1 MRAARS
7 RAGFTGETGCTVSDD
22 SSGGRPNLRV
32 IPMFRV
38 VFVDC
43 VKGLVSIDFT
53 DFTSAFRLYREER
66 LCQLWQVKGLDH
78 SILLGGRS

>member
-1 MRAARS
+1 MY
-7 RAGFTGETGCTVSDD
+7 
-22 SSGGRPNLRV
+22 
-32 IPMFRV
+32 RV

-43 VKGLVSIDFT
+43 VKGLVSIDFA